1 VAPRDVLELRLTEA
15 WEELL
20 HVQCGVTDD
29 FFELGGH
36 SLLAVR
42 LMSRIEQLYGK
53 KIPLTTLFKAP
64 TIESLATILRQERDG
79 SSSSPLVPIQP
90 HGSERPFFCVHAVSG
105 NVLCYRALARR
116 LGAQQPFYALQA
128 RGVGDE
134 QEPQTRVEAM
144 AADYLEAVRTVQS
157 HGPYLLGGWSMGG
170 LIALEMA
177 RQLEAQGE
185 EVRLVALFDTKAPD
199 GEGEEVMDD
208 DSLLASF
215 GLHLGLS
222 REQLQD
228 AASQAPADDHLSFLL
243 DYLKG
248 ASIIPHDM
256 GPARFEQQFRVFKA
270 NIHAARSYR
279 PEDLPANV
287 TLFRATEGSGLG
299 WSQELEA
306 YDVPGN
312 HLTMMR
318 EPDVSVLA
326 EIFSHRLHR

>member
-1 VAPRDVLELRLTEA
+1 
-15 WEELL
+15 
-20 HVQCGVTDD
+20 VTDD
-29 FFELGGH
+29 FFDLGGH

-64 TIESLATILRQERDG
+64 TIESLAAILRQERDG
-79 SSSSPLVPIQP
+79 SISSPLVRIQP

-105 NVLCYRALARR
+105 NVLCYRELARR

-128 RGVGDE
+128 RGVDDE
-134 QEPQTRVEAM
+134 REPQTQVEAM

-185 EVRLVALFDTKAPD
+185 EVQLLALFDTKAPD
-199 GEGEEVMDD
+199 GEEEVIDD

-215 GLHLGLS
+215 ALHLGLS
-222 REQLQD
+222 PEQLQD
-228 AASQAPADDHLSFLL
+228 AVSQAPTDDHQSFML

-256 GPARFEQQFRVFKA
+256 SRARFEQQFRVFKA
-270 NIHAARSYR
+270 NIRAARTYQPR
-279 PEDLPANV
+279 DLPAGI
-287 TLFRATEGSGLG
+287 TLFRAAESPSLG
-299 WSQELEA
+299 WEKIEV
-306 YDVPGN
+306 YETPGS
-312 HLTMMR
+312 HMTMLR
-318 EPDVSVLA
+318 EPNVSVLA
-326 EIFSHRLHR
+326 ERLVHRLHRLHR